1 MSKVYA
7 VTMWVTHI
15 FIMLGDLLVSAAIL
29 GGLYLIFFGHLTFLG
44 TLVMVGGIAAAGLG
58 LVHGRGG
65 PFFAWK
71 PSAFRALQQHLSA
84 QTAPVP
90 VESNNTRNHRS

>member
-7 VTMWVTHI
+7 ITMWFSH
-15 FIMLGDLLVSAAIL
+15 FAIMLGDLIVSAAIL

-44 TLVMVGGIAAAGLG
+44 TIVMVGGIAAA
-58 LVHGRGG
+58 VWAWKDDGG

-84 QTAPVP
+84 QAVPVP